1 MLNSLFIFFYN
12 FGPIGRRASRRIPSQ
27 ITSHDI
33 YNHHNHTS
41 IHTLQIN
48 SFWKSKNIIHYSI
61 LQFINISFST
71 KYLSSQYCFLSSVFS
86 CLDRAHSGILVRCV
100 ISIYR
105 VFFFGEGGESV
116 ADGGSFSFLI
126 GTKYCL
132 ARGLDSGV
140 CLGDWTGEIAGDWM
154 TGAGLESE
162 GTNGL
167 GGKGGEPLGSQDGVC
182 ELAAVNLG

>member
-1 MLNSLFIFFYN
+1 M
-12 FGPIGRRASRRIPSQ
+12 
-27 ITSHDI
+27 
-33 YNHHNHTS
+33 
-41 IHTLQIN
+41 
-48 SFWKSKNIIHYSI
+48 
-61 LQFINISFST
+61 
-71 KYLSSQYCFLSSVFS
+71 
-86 CLDRAHSGILVRCV
+86 
-100 ISIYR
+100 
-105 VFFFGEGGESV
+105 FFFGEGGESV
-116 ADGGSFSFLI
+116 ADGGSFSFSI

-140 CLGDWTGEIAGDWM
+140 CLGDWIGEIAGDWM